1 MTPGDQM
8 LHIIN
13 VASLQD
19 MSIRDYMTSLLA
31 HSPSAIPS
39 SITVERVEDLAARYQ
54 DFKIGESVYD
64 YTDMLIMAKTADFEV
79 PELKYL
85 LIDEA
90 QDLSSLQW
98 MLVNRLAEK
107 AEHIIIAGDD
117 KQTINEFA
125 GADVDTFLS
134 LPGKVESLEQSYRV
148 PKAVFNLANKIM
160 GKMKKY
166 RREGARWKPR
176 EEEGTVRYCAGFPL
190 SKIVSGKWLVLAR
203 TGVQLEKI
211 KDRILEYCQDFPV
224 LFTVNGM
231 PPIDTD
237 MLRMIQILNLIRQ
250 PGCNKS
256 LLDLVTI
263 TDKDTA
269 EEKQRKRDYI
279 VLFKKFISHRS
290 NLKKYNIDTAFQMKL
305 MLPWY
310 KAMDKV
316 DPATLRYAKALM
328 TLWEKKGDAMFDDAP
343 IRLMTIHA
351 AKGREEDNVVVCT
364 DVTSRIKKAILTSE
378 SDVEMKTL
386 YVAVTRA
393 KQNLYIYG
401 HDSNNGTLKDFLS

>member
-13 VASLQD
+13 VAALQD
-19 MSIRDYMTSLLA
+19 MTIREYMTSLLA

-39 SITVERVEDLAARYQ
+39 SITVEKVEDLANRYQ

-64 YTDMLIMAKTADFEV
+64 YTDMLIMAKTADFDV

-98 MLVNRLAEK
+98 ILVNRLAEK

-148 PKAVFNLANKIM
+148 PKTVYNLANKIM

-166 RREGARWKPR
+166 RREGAHWKPR
-176 EEEGTVRYCAGFPL
+176 EEEGVVRYCSGLPVT
-190 SKIVSGKWLVLAR
+190 KIVSGKWLILAR

-211 KDRILEYCQDFPV
+211 KERILEHCQDFPV
-224 LFTVNGM
+224 LFTVNGL

-237 MLRMIQILNLIRQ
+237 ILRMIQILNLVRK

-263 TDKDTA
+263 TDEDTP
-269 EEKQRKRDYI
+269 EDKQRKRDYI

-290 NLKKYNIDTAFQMKL
+290 NLKKYTIDTAFQMKL
-305 MLPWY
+305 MLPWH

-316 DPATLRYAKALM
+316 NPATLKYAKALM

-351 AKGREEDNVVVCT
+351 AKGREEDNVIVCT
-364 DVTSRIKKAILTSE
+364 DVTSRIKRTILTSE

-401 HDSNNGTLKDFLS
+401 HDSNSGTLKDFLG

>member
-39 SITVERVEDLAARYQ
+39 SITVERVEDLANRYR

-148 PKAVFNLANKIM
+148 PKTVFNLANKIM

-290 NLKKYNIDTAFQMKL
+290 NLKKYTIDTAFQMKL
-305 MLPWY
+305 MLPWH

-316 DPATLRYAKALM
+316 DPATLKYAKALM